1 MKQKYS
7 KLLDSN
13 NLLQETVNRLQ
24 RELNDIAEER
34 ENLLS
39 KLTDS
44 PVSKIINRY
53 KFLISDFKTSFT
65 STFYYVVHFYI

>member
-44 PVSKIINRY
+44 PVSNN
-53 KFLISDFKTSFT
+53 LNNNN
-65 STFYYVVHFYI
+65 